1 MSPGERGDKDSAV
14 VRVFRTQPARIT
26 GWALMA
32 AAVVLTVL
40 TIRTDLAAGRGILG
54 AVAVFALAAS
64 TVWVVLL
71 RPCVRLRTD
80 GVELR
85 NLLSNTDVP
94 FAALREVGHRW
105 ALELTD
111 TAGRTHSSW
120 AIPVKRQLRPSPRE
134 DSFAEATS
142 ASRGG
147 REGIHALVVAGQVER
162 EVLRWRLRGGQGRAE
177 QRGQYA
183 TGTADREATTGVP
196 VATRR
201 WAWDAVV
208 PLAVSALA
216 VLVLVVAG

>member
-1 MSPGERGDKDSAV
+1 MSPAEHGEKDSTV

-32 AAVVLTVL
+32 AALVLTGL
-40 TIRTDLAAGRGILG
+40 TLRADLAAGRGIVG
-54 AVAVFALAAS
+54 TIAVFALAAS
-64 TVWVVLL
+64 AVWVVLL

-162 EVLRWRLRGGQGRAE
+162 EMQRWRLRGGQ
-177 QRGQYA
+177 RGPRERIEVG
-183 TGTADREATTGVP
+183 TGTGNHESTSGAP

-201 WAWDAVV
+201 WARDAVL
-208 PLAVSALA
+208 PLAVSTLA
-216 VLVLVVAG
+216 VLVLVVGD